1 MSCFSHIQINDLSL
15 ILNTGWENPLN
26 NTPKGS
32 ATMKGKQKLTANQER
47 IQTLIAFIKARLLV
61 FLEEPG
67 RLWADTPT
75 NRECVRRKVKGCA
88 IQFGPRLN
96 QTAESD
102 VIYKFELGML
112 MYVPRADMDLN
123 IDLDDFFS
131 TGEQYTGETHLH
143 LFVPWST
150 WMMVVKRVVMGIADR
165 DGNKLSETNH
175 LRQLASLARVLR
187 HIETISCWQNEGVN
201 TQTGEAFLY
210 KWPAEVAHF
219 PNAYH
224 RFELN
229 ERAYDGDW
237 YNAFGTGYVANP
249 DKAEPT
255 NFDDPV
261 HPDDAKREV
270 AKELRRQRT
279 QDFFNQE
286 L

>member
-32 ATMKGKQKLTANQER
+32 ATMKGKKQKLTANQER

-67 RLWADTPT
+67 RLWADKPI
-75 NRECVRRKVKGCA
+75 NRACVNRKVKGCA

-112 MYVPRADMDLN
+112 MYDYRIGDMDLN

-187 HIETISCWQNEGVN
+187 HIETISCWQNE
-201 TQTGEAFLY
+201 
-210 KWPAEVAHF
+210 
-219 PNAYH
+219 
-224 RFELN
+224 
-229 ERAYDGDW
+229 
-237 YNAFGTGYVANP
+237 
-249 DKAEPT
+249 
-255 NFDDPV
+255 
-261 HPDDAKREV
+261 
-270 AKELRRQRT
+270 
-279 QDFFNQE
+279 
-286 L
+286 